1 MTKGVLA
8 FLMLFAI
15 ACSRDESRGGE
26 TPPGQPAGTPAL
38 RTSGPIEFSEADLE
52 QYERGIAKE
61 IELVKTARQRGAS
74 ASTPAERAAA
84 AQAEWEDQTI
94 PAAAKAA
101 GIAEDRYRHT
111 RKAVHTVLE
120 TLDFQGKIDGPLEMD
135 LSRADEATKARL
147 ARDPFDALS
156 PAAAASLRARMD
168 RVLPLWTEY
177 MTLTALYG

>member
-1 MTKGVLA
+1 
-8 FLMLFAI
+8 MLTFAL
-15 ACSRDESRGGE
+15 ACSREETQTATPAAPAAGE
-26 TPPGQPAGTPAL
+26 TSVAASAS
-38 RTSGPIEFSEADLE
+38 SGPIEFSEADLE

-61 IELVKTARQRGAS
+61 IELVKAARERGAS
-74 ASTPAERAAA
+74 ASTPGERGAA

-135 LSRADEATKARL
+135 LTRADEATKVRL
-147 ARDPFDALS
+147 AKDPYDALS
-156 PAAAASLRARMD
+156 PAAAAALRARMS

-177 MTLTALYG
+177 MTMTALYG